1 MCKFLG
7 KNLNESQLD
16 AIIEHCS
23 FENMKQNSSVNYE
36 WNKMLGLFS
45 SNGTF
50 FRKGQIGDWLNYFSP
65 KTSQEMDRIVK
76 ADLKYKKKFDFG
88 ISEEDMEK
96 IHKAAEININKIE

>member
-1 MCKFLG
+1 
-7 KNLNESQLD
+7 
-16 AIIEHCS
+16 
-23 FENMKQNSSVNYE
+23 MKQNSSVNYE

-76 ADLKYKKKFDFG
+76 ADLKYEKKFDFG

>member
-1 MCKFLG
+1 MCTFLG

-36 WNKMLGLFS
+36 WNKMLGIFS
-45 SNGTF
+45 KDGTF

-65 KTSQEMDRIVK
+65 KASQEMDRIVK
-76 ADLKYKKKFDFG
+76 NDLKYKRKFDFG
-88 ISEEDMEK
+88 ISDEDMEK
-96 IHKAAEININKIE
+96 IYQAAEIKTNKIE